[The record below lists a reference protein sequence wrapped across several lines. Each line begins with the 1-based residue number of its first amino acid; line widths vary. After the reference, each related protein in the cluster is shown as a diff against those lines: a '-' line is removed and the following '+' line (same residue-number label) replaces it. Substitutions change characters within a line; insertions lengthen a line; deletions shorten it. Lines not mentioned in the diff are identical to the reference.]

1 MESIRIE
8 KTAKSPLMVMKDG
21 YIGMMGRSIPQNA
34 KMLFKPCLDW
44 IAEYVKHPE
53 PVTKVEIFF
62 EYVDTSSIR
71 CVVDIL
77 TTLEANQHD
86 SKIEVTWFYERF
98 DDDLRELGTYIQT
111 FLKIPFN
118 YVLVEEDQ
126 KINM

>member
-1 MESIRIE
+1 MESVRIE
-8 KTAKSPLMVMKDG
+8 KTAKSPLMVMKNG
-21 YIGMMGRSIPQNA
+21 YLGIMGRSIPQNSRL
-34 KMLFKPCLDW
+34 LFKPCFDW
-44 IAEYVKHPE
+44 AEEYIKHPE

-71 CVVDIL
+71 CVVDLL
-77 TTLEANQHD
+77 TMLESNQHE
-86 SKIEVTWFYERF
+86 SKIEVTWLYERF

-126 KINM
+126 KITM